1 MSDDHIQPR
10 RLIPRFSRFDSM
22 VILVILALVIGIGL
36 TVILGDRVGVQ
47 IIRTA
52 PGDAASSTSRVV
64 IQFNEVMDWDSVTQ
78 RVNFDPPVDG
88 DYSWSGTTLRFLPKT
103 ALTPGSDYT
112 VTLKADAQSVD
123 GRKVLEDK
131 VFTFTIRTP
140 RVAYLM
146 PANTAP
152 QNVWV
157 ADPVDPSTAKQVTFS
172 PSGILN
178 FDVSPDGTKIAFAE
192 RNTSTGTS
200 DIKMLDLENGA
211 LQQLTNC
218 PDSDCNSPVWRPDGT
233 MIAYHRIDLNSD
245 LTDVG
250 TSPTRVWL
258 IDLSTTPA
266 TTRPLFSD
274 SQILGYNPEWSAD
287 SKRVAVYD
295 NNSQGILVYDFDDE
309 GSTTLIPTRNG
320 GSDISISPDG
330 TKVVFPN
337 LIIENASARSNL
349 LMADLTTNEVTE
361 LSAAAEPLD
370 DATSAWSPDGRYLA
384 IARRYLDDRF
394 TRTRQLYL
402 MDIQDQ
408 SVVPLLMDE
417 RYFNGFFSWD
427 PQGTSLVIQRFPE
440 LTEDNQPNNDGT
452 PEIWTYELDTQTL
465 VKVAT
470 NAYLPRWVP

>member
-1 MSDDHIQPR
+1 
-10 RLIPRFSRFDSM
+10 LGLSRFDLM
-22 VILVILALVIGIGL
+22 VILVILGLLAAIGVTI
-36 TVILGDRVGVQ
+36 ILGDRVGVQ

-52 PGDAASSTSRVV
+52 PDDASSSTARVV
-64 IQFNEVMDWDSVTQ
+64 IQFNEVMDWESVTQ
-78 RVNFDPPVDG
+78 RMSFDPPVEG

-103 ALTPGSDYT
+103 ALIPGSDYT
-112 VTLKADAQSVD
+112 VTLEADAQSVD
-123 GRKVLEDK
+123 GRKVLQDK
-131 VFTFTIRTP
+131 IFTFTVRTP
-140 RVAYLM
+140 RVAYLT
-146 PANTAP
+146 PVNSIP
-152 QNVWV
+152 QNVWM
-157 ADPVDPSTAKQVTFS
+157 ADPTDPSTAEQITFS

-192 RNTSTGTS
+192 RNSSTGTS

-218 PDSDCNSPVWRPDGT
+218 PDSDCNSPVWRPDGS

-245 LTDVG
+245 LTNVG

-287 SKRVAVYD
+287 GNRIAVYD
-295 NNSQGILVYDFDDE
+295 NNSQGILVYNFAD
-309 GSTTLIPTRNG
+309 GVPTLIPTRNG
-320 GSDISISPDG
+320 GSDVSLSPDG
-330 TKVVFPN
+330 SKVIFPN

-349 LMADLTTNEVTE
+349 LMADLTTNQVVE

-370 DATSAWSPDGRYLA
+370 DATTAWSPDGRYLA
-384 IARRYLDDRF
+384 IARRYLDERF
-394 TRTRQLYL
+394 TRTRQIYL
-402 MDIQDQ
+402 MDMQDN
-408 SVVPLLMDE
+408 SVMPLVTDE

-427 PQGTSLVIQRFPE
+427 PQGKSLVIQRFPE
-440 LTEDNQPNNDGT
+440 LTEDYEPNNEGM
-452 PEIWTYELDTQTL
+452 PEIWTYELATQSL

>member
-1 MSDDHIQPR
+1 MSNERIQSRP
-10 RLIPRFSRFDSM
+10 LNPSLSRFDSM
-22 VILVILALVIGIGL
+22 VILVILALVVGIGL

-52 PGDAASSTSRVV
+52 PDDLASSTARVV
-64 IQFNEVMDWDSVTQ
+64 IQFNEAMDWDSVTQ
-78 RVNFDPPVDG
+78 RISFSPPVEG
-88 DYSWSGTTLRFLPKT
+88 DYSWSGTTLRFLPTT

-112 VTLKADAQSVD
+112 VTLKADSQSVD

-131 VFTFTIRTP
+131 IFTFTIRTP

-157 ADPVDPSTAKQVTFS
+157 ADPADPSTAKQVTFS

-178 FDVSPDGTKIAFAE
+178 FDASPDGTRIAFAE

-200 DIKMLDLENGA
+200 DIKLLDLENGA

-245 LTDVG
+245 LTNVG

-287 SKRVAVYD
+287 GKRVAVYD

-349 LMADLTTNEVTE
+349 LMADLTTNQVIE
-361 LSAAAEPLD
+361 LSNPSEPLD
-370 DATSAWSPDGRYLA
+370 DATTAWSPDGRYLA

-402 MDIQDQ
+402 MDMQDQ
-408 SVVPLLMDE
+408 SVVPLVMDE

-440 LTEDNQPNNDGT
+440 LTEDNQPNNEGT